1 MKLQPLTL
9 LVPSL
14 LSVYRFEENSKVELQ
29 PHVDLSHHALLPL
42 MQEDAPHK
50 MKFYHYPNWPHDGLP
65 RNTEDFFKLIGNVL
79 KSQRMYG
86 GRPAHLGS

>member
-29 PHVDLSHHALLPL
+29 PQVDLSHHALPPL

-50 MKFYHYPNWPHDGLP
+50 MKFYH
-65 RNTEDFFKLIGNVL
+65 
-79 KSQRMYG
+79 
-86 GRPAHLGS
+86 